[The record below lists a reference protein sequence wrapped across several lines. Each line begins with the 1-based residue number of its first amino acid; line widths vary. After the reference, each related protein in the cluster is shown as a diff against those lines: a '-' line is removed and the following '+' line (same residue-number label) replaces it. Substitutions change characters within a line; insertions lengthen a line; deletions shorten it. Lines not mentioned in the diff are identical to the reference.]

1 MIDNSTN
8 DEVMYL
14 NENVKQQYAQSI
26 PIAIKPKFKQEFDR
40 LEELHV
46 LKKVK
51 GPTDWV
57 SSLVNIIKPSGKL
70 HVCIDPQHLN
80 TALKRKQYPLPV
92 IDDVLLKLA
101 KDKIFSKADCNEGF
115 LQCELDEES
124 SRLTTFQTPWG
135 RYRWC

>member
-46 LKKVK
+46 LKKVQ

-57 SSLVNIIKPSGKL
+57 SSLVNVVKPSGEL

-80 TALKRKQYPLPV
+80 TAPKREHYPLPV

-101 KDKIFSKADCNEGF
+101 KDKIFSKADCRG
-115 LQCELDEES
+115 
-124 SRLTTFQTPWG
+124 
-135 RYRWC
+135 